1 MINKYMKKHTTSPAI
16 NNKIFPNR
24 LTNIKNCLANN
35 NCWPK
40 YVEETGFPYTVSR
53 NRKTDLWN
61 DQLT

>member
-35 NCWPK
+35 NC
-40 YVEETGFPYTVSR
+40 
-53 NRKTDLWN
+53 
-61 DQLT
+61 